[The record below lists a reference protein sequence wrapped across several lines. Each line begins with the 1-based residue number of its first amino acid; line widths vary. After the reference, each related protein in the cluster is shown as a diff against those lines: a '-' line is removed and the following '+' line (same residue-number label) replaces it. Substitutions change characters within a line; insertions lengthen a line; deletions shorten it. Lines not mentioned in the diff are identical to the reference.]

1 MPSTRDVA
9 PPDASEIAIL
19 TQEAV
24 RKLIESFRPPSPLVT
39 GCLLDHIDEHMRR
52 FITLAPLCFVSSCDA
67 AGVQEVSPRG
77 DPPGSFRILSN
88 KRLAIADRPG
98 NNRVDTLRNLSVNSQ
113 LGLIF
118 VIPGVD
124 ETLRLSGRGHVS
136 IDDRLLRSMSIDGRM
151 SPRLAIVVD
160 VERAHLHCAKAFRR
174 SRAWEPDS
182 QVSRGQLPSFTT
194 MIADQVKLSADKRAE
209 FEARI
214 ATANVE
220 GLWEG
225 KPPDPA

>member
-1 MPSTRDVA
+1 MSSIRGVA
-9 PPDASEIAIL
+9 RPDASEVAIL
-19 TQEAV
+19 TQEAA
-24 RKLIESFRPPSPLVT
+24 RNLIESFRPPSALAT
-39 GCLLDHIDEHMRR
+39 GCVLDHIDEHMRR
-52 FITLAPLCFVSSCDA
+52 FIALAPLCFVSSCDA

-77 DPPGSFRILSN
+77 DPPGSFRILS
-88 KRLAIADRPG
+88 KRRLAIADRPG
-98 NNRVDTLRNLSVNSQ
+98 NNRVDTLRNLLVNSQ

-124 ETLRLSGRGHVS
+124 ETLRMSGRGHVS
-136 IDDRLLRSMSIDGRM
+136 VDDGLLRSMSIDGRM

-160 VERAHLHCAKAFRR
+160 VDRAHLHCAKAFRR

-182 QVSRGQLPSFTT
+182 YASRDELPSFTT

-225 KPPDPA
+225 KTPV